1 MNWISKI
8 NGVFKVMG
16 LSINAASLCT
26 FFSVVILFFVILYG
40 ILQVLFKKKKI
51 DSTTKSFYLFV
62 GPWVFGFLMFTLGP
76 MIYSFTMS
84 FFDWELVTEP
94 VFSGLNNYGKLLTDK
109 HVAQSLKVTFIY
121 TFVAVPLQVVLAF
134 LLAALLNNKIRGINV
149 FRTIFYLPNLI
160 SGVPQMVLFM
170 WVFNPNFGLI
180 NSALK
185 MLGIQGPGWF
195 SDPAW
200 SLPAVIIMSLW
211 TVGGSMVIYLA
222 GFQDISVSLYEQ
234 ASIDGANGFKKFI
247 SITIPQMTPIIFS
260 I

>member
-1 MNWISKI
+1 
-8 NGVFKVMG
+8 
-16 LSINAASLCT
+16 
-26 FFSVVILFFVILYG
+26 
-40 ILQVLFKKKKI
+40 
-51 DSTTKSFYLFV
+51 
-62 GPWVFGFLMFTLGP
+62 
-76 MIYSFTMS
+76 
-84 FFDWELVTEP
+84 
-94 VFSGLNNYGKLLTDK
+94 
-109 HVAQSLKVTFIY
+109 
-121 TFVAVPLQVVLAF
+121 
-134 LLAALLNNKIRGINV
+134 
-149 FRTIFYLPNLI
+149 
-160 SGVPQMVLFM
+160 MVLFM